1 MQQRLDLFRTK
12 RVLPKFKTI
21 LKGVNMRQRRSLYV
35 HSLIL
40 MPSIL
45 VFLVFFLPTLV
56 EADAGTFDS
65 DDFNSFNLDTDL
77 WTFSDPVGDATLMM
91 TGTNTL
97 DAWVSISVPA
107 GTSHEVWT
115 GESSAPRI
123 MQSATDTDFELEVK
137 FESGLSQKYQMQGV
151 LVEQDEDDFLR
162 FNFHSDGSS
171 TMIFA
176 TSFISG
182 TPTYPPLINS
192 AITGTNAAP
201 LYMRVKRQGDLWT
214 QSYSYDGLTW
224 TPSISFTHAL
234 TVNWVGPFV
243 GNSGV
248 RSDGL
253 DSPAHT
259 GDIDYFFNTADPF
272 VPGEDGGT
280 AVDTTPPFIYNV
292 QDIAGQTKLRVNWST
307 DEPATGTVQ
316 YGETSAYELGS
327 VSHTDFALHH
337 SLLITD
343 LQPTTTYTYQVV
355 SKDSSDN
362 SSSENFVVTTDVSGT
377 SPGPVVDIWYGSD
390 QLFGDIGNPQQWIN
404 VLGNVSDPEGVAS
417 LSYSLNGGPESLLS
431 IGPDMRR
438 LASEG
443 DFNVEIAY
451 ADLLSGPNQV
461 VITATDELDSTT
473 VETVTVEYVSGN
485 VWPLPY
491 SIDWSSVITLS
502 DAAQV
507 VDGLWAL
514 EPDGIRPDI
523 LGYDRI
529 IAMGDVD
536 VSWHDYEITVPITVH
551 SIDAAGFN
559 WPSVAPGFGMVMR
572 WKGHTNSPVFCLQ
585 PHCGWRPSGATTW
598 YGWDNPSDPELTL
611 QGNNDVLLD
620 TDPSVELSFDTCY
633 NFKMRVETVPGVGG
647 FYRAKVWEDGQ
658 TEPSV
663 WNLEG
668 QEDLGDPQEGSLL
681 LVAHHVDATFGDVT
695 VVPVVSDTI
704 VPVISDIQ
712 ATPADTAAAITW
724 TTNEPATS
732 TVAYGPTTAYEGGI
746 VNDDTL
752 VTKHTIVLT
761 DLISDTLYHYQ
772 VSSADGSGNVAS
784 STDMTFTTT
793 SSGGPG
799 LSGIGS
805 DDFNACT
812 LDEELWEFIDPLEDG
827 ATWAMTGTHTQD
839 AWISISVPGGA
850 SHELWEDGPL
860 SPRIMQPAND
870 VDFEVEVKFESEV
883 TEQFQ
888 TQGVMVEEDSNH
900 FLRFEFYSDG
910 TDTRIYA
917 ASLTG
922 GSATPHEDSVI
933 PGGAPLYMRVKREE
947 DVWTQSYSDDGES
960 WNPSAPFTHTLSVTS
975 VGVYA
980 GNAGTT
986 SDNAPA
992 HTGLVDY
999 FFNTAFPVDPEDADR
1014 NTLTVNTV
1022 GNGAVTKEPNKTT
1035 YDCDEDVTLTA
1046 TPDTGGSFIGW
1057 SGDLSGV
1064 TDPVTETITVTMT
1077 GSRVITATFTQ
1088 DGSQVFLPIITR
1100 QYSP

>member
-1 MQQRLDLFRTK
+1 MQQC
-12 RVLPKFKTI
+12 
-21 LKGVNMRQRRSLYV
+21 RSLYV

-40 MPSIL
+40 IPSIL
-45 VFLVFFLPTLV
+45 VFLVFFLPISV

-65 DDFNSFNLDTDL
+65 DDFNSFNLDLGL

-97 DAWVSISVPA
+97 DAWVSISVP
-107 GTSHEVWT
+107 GGVSHDVWT
-115 GESSAPRI
+115 VNHAPRI
-123 MQSATDTDFELEVK
+123 MQPASDTDFELEVK
-137 FESGLSQKYQMQGV
+137 FESGLSQKYQIQGV
-151 LVEQDEDDFLR
+151 LVEQDDDDFLR
-162 FNFHSDGSS
+162 FNFHSDGSN
-171 TMIFA
+171 TRIFA

-182 TPTYPPLINS
+182 TPTTPPLINS
-192 AITGTNAAP
+192 AITDTNVAP

-224 TPSISFTHAL
+224 TPSVSFTHAL
-234 TVNWVGPFV
+234 TVNWVGLFV

-253 DSPAHT
+253 DSPAYT
-259 GDIDYFFNTADPF
+259 GDMDYFFNTEASNDP
-272 VPGEDGGT
+272 EDGGT

-292 QDIAGQTKLRVNWST
+292 QDIAGQTRLRVNWST
-307 DEPATGTVQ
+307 DEPATGTVK

-355 SKDSSDN
+355 SKDSSDH
-362 SSSENFVVTTDVSGT
+362 SSSDNFVVTTDVSGT
-377 SPGPVVDIWYGSD
+377 SPGPVIAIWYGSD
-390 QLFGDIGNPQQWIN
+390 QLFGDIGNPQQWVN

-417 LSYSLNGGPESLLS
+417 LSYSLNGGPESPLS
-431 IGPDMRR
+431 IGLDTRR

-451 ADLLSGPNQV
+451 TDLISGSNQI
-461 VITATDELDSTT
+461 VITATDELDNTT
-473 VETVTVEYVSGN
+473 VETVTVQYVDGN
-485 VWPLPY
+485 FWPLPY
-491 SIDWSSVITLS
+491 SIGWGSVITIPH
-502 DAAQV
+502 AAQV

-514 EPDGIRPDI
+514 ETDGIRPAI
-523 LGYDRI
+523 WGYDRI
-529 IAMGDVD
+529 IAIGDVD
-536 VSWHDYEITVPITVH
+536 VSWHDYEVTVPITIH
-551 SIDAAGFN
+551 DYDEAGFN

-572 WKGHTNSPVFCLQ
+572 WKGHTNSPVTCSQ
-585 PHCGWRPSGATTW
+585 PHCGWLPSGATTW
-598 YGWDNPSDPELTL
+598 YGWDNHDPRLNL
-611 QGNNDVLLD
+611 QGNNVLLD
-620 TDPSVELSFDTCY
+620 TDPSFELDFETCY

-704 VPVISDIQ
+704 APVISDIQ
-712 ATPADTAAAITW
+712 ATPGDTAAAVTW

-732 TVAYGPTTAYEGGI
+732 TVAYGQTTAYEGGI

-752 VTKHTIVLT
+752 VTEHTIVLT

-784 STDMTFTTT
+784 STNLTFTTT
-793 SSGGPG
+793 ASGRPG

-812 LDEELWEFIDPLEDG
+812 LDEELWEFIDPLED

-839 AWISISVPGGA
+839 AWVYISVPGGA
-850 SHELWEDGPL
+850 SHDLREDGPNA
-860 SPRIMQPAND
+860 PRIMQPAND
-870 VDFEVEVKFESEV
+870 TDFEVEVKFESEL

-888 TQGVMVEEDSNH
+888 TQGVMVKEDSNH
-900 FLRFEFYSDG
+900 FLRFEFYSNG
-910 TDTRIYA
+910 TDTKIYA
-917 ASLTG
+917 ASLTD

-933 PGGAPLYMRVKREE
+933 SDGAPLYMRVKREGDE
-947 DVWTQSYSDDGES
+947 WTQSYSYDGES
-960 WNPSAPFTHTLSVTS
+960 WTPSAPFTHTLSVTA
-975 VGVYA
+975 VGAYA

-992 HTGLVDY
+992 HTGLIDY
-999 FFNTAFPVDPEDADR
+999 FFNTAFPIAPEDADR
-1014 NTLTVNTV
+1014 NTVTANTV
-1022 GNGAVTKEPNKTT
+1022 GNGVVNKEPNKTT

-1046 TPDTGGSFIGW
+1046 IPGTGWSFSDW

-1088 DGSQVFLPIITR
+1088 DGSQIFLPIITR

>member
-1 MQQRLDLFRTK
+1 MQQRLDLFQTK
-12 RVLPKFKTI
+12 RVLPKFKII
-21 LKGVNMRQRRSLYV
+21 LKGASMQQRRSLYV

-40 MPSIL
+40 IPSIL

-65 DDFNSFNLDTDL
+65 DDFNSFNLDTVL

-91 TGTNTL
+91 TGTNTT

-115 GESSAPRI
+115 GENSAPRI

-151 LVEQDEDDFLR
+151 LVEQDDDDFLR
-162 FNFHSDGSS
+162 FDFHSDGSS

-176 TSFISG
+176 TSFIGG
-182 TPTYPPLINS
+182 TPTEPPLVSS
-192 AITGTNAAP
+192 AITTTNVHP

-214 QSYSYDGLTW
+214 QSYSYDGVGW
-224 TPSISFTHAL
+224 TTPVTFTHAL
-234 TVNWVGPFV
+234 TVNWVGLFV

-259 GDIDYFFNTADPF
+259 GDMDYFFNTADPF

-307 DEPATGTVQ
+307 DEPATGTVK

-327 VSHTDFALHH
+327 VSHTDFAVHH

-355 SKDSSDN
+355 SADSSDN
-362 SSSENFVVTTDVSGT
+362 NSFSESFTVTTDVSGT
-377 SPGPVVDIWYGSD
+377 SLGPVIDVWYGSP
-390 QLFGDIGNPQQWIN
+390 QVFGYIGNPQQWVN
-404 VLGNVSDPEGVAS
+404 VLGNVSDPEGVDS
-417 LSYSLNGGPESLLS
+417 LSYSLNGGSESFLS
-431 IGPDMRR
+431 IGPDTRR

-443 DFNVEIAY
+443 DFNVEIDY
-451 ADLLSGPNQV
+451 ADLISGSNQV
-461 VITATDELDSTT
+461 VITATDDLDNTT
-473 VETVTVEYVSGN
+473 VETVTVEYVSEN

-491 SIDWSSVITLS
+491 SIDWGSVITIP

-514 EPDGIRPDI
+514 ETDGIRPDI

-529 IAMGDVD
+529 IAIGDVD
-536 VSWHDYEITVPITVH
+536 VSWHDYEVTVPITVH
-551 SIDAAGFN
+551 GYEEAGFN
-559 WPSVAPGFGMVMR
+559 WPSMAPGFGMVMR
-572 WKGHTNSPVFCLQ
+572 WKGHTDTPVICSQ
-585 PHCGWRPSGATTW
+585 PHCGWLPSGATTW
-598 YGWDNPSDPELTL
+598 YGWDNHDPRLTL
-611 QGNNDVLLD
+611 EGNNRFLD
-620 TDPSVELSFDTCY
+620 TDPSFVLAFETCY

-647 FYRAKVWEDGQ
+647 FYRAKVWDDGQ
-658 TEPSV
+658 TEPSA

-695 VVPVVSDTI
+695 VVPVSDTI
-704 VPVISDIQ
+704 GPVISDIQ
-712 ATPADTAAAITW
+712 VTPADTAAAITW

-732 TVAYGPTTAYEGGI
+732 TVAYGQTTAYEGGI
-746 VNDDTL
+746 VNDDTF
-752 VTKHTIVLT
+752 VTEHTIVLT

-784 STDMTFTTT
+784 STNLTFTTT
-793 SSGGPG
+793 ASGGPG
-799 LSGIGS
+799 LSSIVS

-812 LDEELWEFIDPLEDG
+812 LDEELWEFIDPLEDD

-860 SPRIMQPAND
+860 SPRIMQSAND
-870 VDFEVEVKFESEV
+870 TDFEVEVKFESEV
-883 TEQFQ
+883 TERFQ

-910 TDTRIYA
+910 TYTRIYA

-933 PGGAPLYMRVKREE
+933 PGGAPLYMRVKREGDE
-947 DVWTQSYSDDGES
+947 WTQSYSYNGTS
-960 WNPSAPFTHTLSVTS
+960 WTPSAPFTHTLSVTA
-975 VGVYA
+975 VGAYA

-999 FFNTAFPVDPEDADR
+999 FFNTAFPIAPEDADR

-1035 YDCDEDVTLTA
+1035 YDCYEDVTLTA
-1046 TPDTGGSFIGW
+1046 TPGTGGSFIDW
-1057 SGDLSGV
+1057 SGDLSG
-1064 TDPVTETITVTMT
+1064 TTNPITVTMT

-1088 DGSQVFLPIITR
+1088 DGSQIFLPIITR